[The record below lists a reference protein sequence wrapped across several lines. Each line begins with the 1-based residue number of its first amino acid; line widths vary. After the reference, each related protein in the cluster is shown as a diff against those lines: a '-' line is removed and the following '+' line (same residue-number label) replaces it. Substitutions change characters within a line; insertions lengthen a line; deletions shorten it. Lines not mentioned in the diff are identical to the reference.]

1 VVQAPVVDRAVP
13 PFFVVGNP
21 RSGTKMLRELLN
33 ASPDLWMSEVESHFI
48 PRFARRIGRYGDL
61 SSLRRFTRL
70 ADQVRRT
77 RAFWQWQR
85 RGVLIGTEEWFN
97 ACSRYDWPGIVEG
110 LYHCVYERESP
121 NAPTPWR
128 HLVWGDKT
136 PHYMGEIPTLASL
149 FPQSRFIHIVRDPR
163 DCVLSTESAW
173 GNSPERTAH
182 EWAERVRRCRPAG
195 RALGEQRFLELR
207 YEDLVADVPGQLG
220 RLFDFLGVATPPDA
234 GRLHRVPE
242 NLGAAKGAREVVAGN
257 TGKWKSR
264 MPPEQRRA
272 IEALTGDM
280 LDAYGYEREHPAL
293 PTESLSP
300 ARMAAY
306 RVRDAW
312 QQLRFRRRE
321 LGSWSEVMRFLMAR

>member
-1 VVQAPVVDRAVP
+1 
-13 PFFVVGNP
+13 
-21 RSGTKMLRELLN
+21 
-33 ASPDLWMSEVESHFI
+33 
-48 PRFARRIGRYGDL
+48 
-61 SSLRRFTRL
+61 
-70 ADQVRRT
+70 
-77 RAFWQWQR
+77 
-85 RGVLIGTEEWFN
+85 
-97 ACSRYDWPGIVEG
+97 
-110 LYHCVYERESP
+110 
-121 NAPTPWR
+121 
-128 HLVWGDKT
+128 
-136 PHYMGEIPTLASL
+136 
-149 FPQSRFIHIVRDPR
+149 
-163 DCVLSTESAW
+163 
-173 GNSPERTAH
+173 
-182 EWAERVRRCRPAG
+182 VRRCRPAG